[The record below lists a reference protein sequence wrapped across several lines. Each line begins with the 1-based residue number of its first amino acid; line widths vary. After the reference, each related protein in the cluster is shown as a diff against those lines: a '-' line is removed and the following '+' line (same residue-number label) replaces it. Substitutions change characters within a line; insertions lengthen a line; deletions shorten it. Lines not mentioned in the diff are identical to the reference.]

1 MEDRMAML
9 TKGTWVVVADSE
21 RAMVLKNMGDT
32 RAPVL
37 RQVHRLEAAQV
48 LNAANP
54 VTPVFDQGRDQRT
67 PVAPPDRMRIAA
79 EAMAGDVVAY
89 LATQATKD
97 KFDKLVLAAPPQVLG
112 ALRDQM
118 DDALRARVSAEL
130 PKTLTGHPLAKIG
143 ELVAEALAK
152 G

>member
-1 MEDRMAML
+1 MAML

-21 RAMVLKNMGDT
+21 RAMVLENGGDT

-37 RQVHRLEAAQV
+37 RQVHHLEAAQV

-54 VTPVFDQGRDQRT
+54 AEPVFDQGRDQRT
-67 PVAPPDRMRIAA
+67 PVEPPDRMRIAA
-79 EAMAGDVVAY
+79 EAMAADLVAY
-89 LATQATKD
+89 LVAQATKG

-112 ALRDQM
+112 AIRGCM

-130 PKTLTGHPLAKIG
+130 PKTLTRHPLPKIG

>member
-1 MEDRMAML
+1 MAML

-21 RAMVLKNMGDT
+21 RAMVLENVRDT

-37 RQVHRLEAAQV
+37 RQVHRFDAAQV

-67 PVAPPDRMRIAA
+67 PVAPPDRVRIAA
-79 EAMAGDVVAY
+79 EAMAGDIVDY
-89 LATQATKD
+89 LEAEATKG

-112 ALRDQM
+112 AMRDSM
-118 DDALRARVSAEL
+118 DGALRARIGAEL
-130 PKTLTGHPLAKIG
+130 PKTLTGHPLPKIG
-143 ELVAEALAK
+143 ELVAEALDK
-152 G
+152 V